1 MEIKIIER
9 NENKIL
15 DREEIYAIVEH
26 KGEATPRREDIKKK
40 IAAIIGVD
48 ENLLVVKKI
57 LSLYNQQKSRVWV
70 NVYKNKEAM
79 LKIEPK
85 YILKRNKIIE

>member
-26 KGEATPRREDIKKK
+26 EGEATPKREDIKKK
-40 IAAIIGVD
+40 IAAMIGVD

-70 NVYKNKEAM
+70 NVYKNKEVM

-85 YILKRNKIIE
+85 HILKRNKIIE